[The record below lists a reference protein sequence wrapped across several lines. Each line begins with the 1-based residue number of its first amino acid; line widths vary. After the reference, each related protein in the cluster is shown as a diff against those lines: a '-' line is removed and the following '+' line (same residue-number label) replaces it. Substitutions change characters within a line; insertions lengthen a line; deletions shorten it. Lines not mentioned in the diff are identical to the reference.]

1 MEKRWLCER
10 WWNSMKT
17 LPTAG
22 VAVGHLLIFHN
33 VARSISILFLL
44 PFLVF
49 DGTTV
54 GALLFFFSSFL
65 FTRQRNCDTVLIRS
79 FPVTQC
85 EVQCA
90 GANSGTK
97 WRHLVF
103 GSQLFSSI
111 PFLVFHCKL
120 VNVTCSCF
128 SCPLGVTGP
137 HILDLYRVPCQVG
150 AVPQGTSRG
159 RSSVFFF
166 F

>member
-1 MEKRWLCER
+1 MELDENSSYCWCCCWPPVDISHCCKKHFYFILAAVSSI
-10 WWNSMKT
+10 WWDDC
-17 LPTAG
+17 G
-22 VAVGHLLIFHN
+22 GFI
-33 VARSISILFLL
+33 I
-44 PFLVF
+44 
-49 DGTTV
+49 
-54 GALLFFFSSFL
+54 FFSSFL

-159 RSSVFFF
+159 RSSVLFFF
-166 F
+166 